1 MVEKSNSGMIQSEIH
16 LWKFILQFDPEFPN
30 EFVLAR
36 ARSDLHVE
44 GNESRVE
51 QKMTADAGNRTRAA
65 WLTTPTI
72 FQSAKRRQ
80 KFGHVG
86 EKAEYMYL

>member
-36 ARSDLHVE
+36 SDLHVE
-44 GNESRVE
+44 GNESR
-51 QKMTADAGNRTRAA
+51 
-65 WLTTPTI
+65 
-72 FQSAKRRQ
+72 
-80 KFGHVG
+80 
-86 EKAEYMYL
+86 

>member
-16 LWKFILQFDPEFPN
+16 LWKLILEFDTEFPD
-30 EFVLAR
+30 EFVL

-51 QKMTADAGNRTRAA
+51 QKMTADDGNRTQEHGVIGANDCQVSQA
-65 WLTTPTI
+65 P
-72 FQSAKRRQ
+72 AKVRPRR
-80 KFGHVG
+80 
-86 EKAEYMYL
+86 

>member
-16 LWKFILQFDPEFPN
+16 LWKFILEFDTEFPN
-30 EFVLAR
+30 EFVL

-51 QKMTADAGNRTRAA
+51 QKMTMMGIEPEHRGSPGRRFSSQPSADKS
-65 WLTTPTI
+65 
-72 FQSAKRRQ
+72 SATQVKI
-80 KFGHVG
+80 
-86 EKAEYMYL
+86 